1 MVERRGRSVVSGQ
14 AAGET
19 GVPLPETGDVKEE
32 RLKG

>member
-1 MVERRGRSVVSGQ
+1 MWFLVVSGQ